1 MATDFTKI
9 LNAGTQ
15 AGYDALA
22 TKNPNLLYF
31 CTDTGKLYRGSVDFT
46 DSMIAAASKPAN
58 PVAGKIYI
66 LADTNT
72 VEAYIGGAWKVL
84 SYPMTTTVDINSDDM
99 HVASAKAVYDAIQ
112 AAVEGVVGAESTVKA
127 VAAGTEAAQVAVT
140 KGDGS
145 VANFTVPGVVTKPTW
160 DASARVLTIPVT
172 GDTAVEVN
180 IGKDVF
186 LDPTA
191 ENKYNPTTKK
201 IELYLNDGN
210 GGEATKIEIPASD
223 LVDVYTGTTSN
234 GTSVTVGS
242 DNKIKVDLV
251 LDPDTKNALVLGANG
266 LMLDLSA
273 YAKTADVQG
282 LVDGLQDQID
292 TNKEAHEA
300 NTAAINLLNGNDT
313 EAGSVA
319 KAVADAKSAIETD
332 YKAADSALDA
342 KITAMDEAYKAADT
356 KVREDFAAADDV
368 VRGEFAA
375 ADDVVRGEF
384 AAADKALDDKIT
396 AMDEAYK
403 AADTALDTAYK
414 AADTQIR
421 TDFAAADQAIS
432 EEVAALAAATTE
444 WGTF

>member
-1 MATDFTKI
+1 MATDFVKI
-9 LNAGTQ
+9 LNSGTQ
-15 AGYDALA
+15 AAYNALE

-31 CTDTGKLYRGSVDFT
+31 CTDTGKLYKGSVDFT
-46 DSMIAAASKPAN
+46 DSMVVAASKPAA

-66 LADTNT
+66 LADSNT
-72 VEAYIGGAWKVL
+72 VEAYINGAWKVL
-84 SYPMTTTVDINSDDM
+84 SYPMATTVDINSDDM
-99 HVASAKAVYDAIQ
+99 HVASAKAIYDAIQ

-172 GDTAVEVN
+172 GDKAVEVN

-186 LDPTA
+186 VDPTA
-191 ENKYNPTTKK
+191 DNKYNPETKK

-210 GGEATKIEIPASD
+210 GSTGTKIEIPAAD

-234 GTSVTVGS
+234 GTSVTVGT
-242 DNKIKVDLV
+242 DNTIKVDLV

-282 LVDGLQDQID
+282 LVDGLQGQID
-292 TNKEAHEA
+292 TNKAAHEA
-300 NTAAINLLNGNDT
+300 NTAAINKLNGNAT
-313 EAGSVA
+313 EEGSVA

-332 YKAADSALDA
+332 YKAADDVVRGEFAA
-342 KITAMDEAYKAADT
+342 ADEALGKRIDDMDTAYK
-356 KVREDFAAADDV
+356 AADDV

-375 ADDVVRGEF
+375 ADE
-384 AAADKALDDKIT
+384 ALGKRIDD
-396 AMDEAYK
+396 MDTAYK